1 MKRVLSVA
9 CGVVL
14 CAALFSG
21 CGKKQAAVQEEK
33 KPLVTVM
40 TKKIAAKDMEAYIDF
55 SGTVKAL
62 DTVTIYPTVSG
73 KIVRWLVEEGDKV
86 SKNQVI
92 AQVDP
97 SKPGAEFAL
106 NAVRASV
113 AGTVT
118 QIVQSIG
125 SYVTSSSAIAE
136 ISSADK
142 LELTIQVSEKF
153 VPFIAKGAT
162 AAVSFKAYPDE
173 AFSARVTKI
182 SPVLNAAT
190 RTMATALTID
200 DAKGIVKAGMFAHVR
215 LLTQKKEGVLCVS
228 EEAIIHSGKKQ
239 YVFVAENGVV
249 SRREI
254 ETGLSVD
261 GEAEVIEG
269 LRKGD
274 EVVVSGQNMLSD
286 GQAVRVAASE

>member
-1 MKRVLSVA
+1 MKRVLSAA

-40 TKKIAAKDMEAYIDF
+40 TKRIEAKDMEAYIDF

-73 KIVRWLVEEGDKV
+73 KIVRWLVEEGEKV

-113 AGTVT
+113 EGTVT
-118 QIVQSIG
+118 QIVQSVG

-215 LLTQKKEGVLCVS
+215 LLTQKKEGVMCVS

-261 GEAEVIEG
+261 GEAEVKSG

-286 GQAVRVAASE
+286 GQAVRVAVSE